1 MTKKKAF
8 KFLTNRIVDKLV
20 EGLVEEYEM
29 DELDAMDAVYNS
41 RLYEHI
47 MDIETQLYVQSADH
61 LFEKLRLELDETLN
75 K

>member
-29 DELDAMDAVYNS
+29 NELDAMDAVYNS

-61 LFEKLRLELDETLN
+61 LVEK
-75 K
+75 